1 MCVCVIDV
9 GMLNGNS
16 DANKLN
22 GTLQACRGSRDRI
35 QAPKSSIIRE
45 VVCLGFPSCTVTL
58 G

>member
-1 MCVCVIDV
+1 MIDV

-22 GTLQACRGSRDRI
+22 GTLQAYRGSGDRI
-35 QAPKSSIIRE
+35 QAPNSSIIKE
-45 VVCLGFPSCTVTL
+45 VVYLGFPGCTVTR